1 MNIFELKNA
10 LDKISAQAHE
20 IFVTTGYEKLGE
32 LAYVDFDPKD
42 PNQAFLY
49 EEFYSIVRK
58 LDHAAMQMDYINIP
72 ILQALH
78 HRLTLYRK
86 VHNDR
91 SHLRKGIL
99 RI

>member
-20 IFVTTGYEKLGE
+20 IFVKTGYEKLGE

-49 EEFYSIVRK
+49 QCHFVYAKFVK
-58 LDHAAMQMDYINIP
+58 LRGISSGLPLENIFGEQ
-72 ILQALH
+72 IF
-78 HRLTLYRK
+78 R
-86 VHNDR
+86 
-91 SHLRKGIL
+91 
-99 RI
+99 